1 MKKIIAIVAVALA
14 CSLSS
19 EAQILSRLFGK
30 SSTTTTQ
37 QSQISEAQKQGQT
50 TGIALKNVYAQ
61 YQADGNKFVAQNNA
75 MSLLSLSTSLQGI
88 KSQEKGSSYYKDF
101 AKGLILGS
109 AGLVKE
115 TTQDKV
121 IGGLQT
127 LANQLTSSQEAQA
140 ATSAA
145 TAETQASLASLLG
158 NSGDVASSVSSIL
171 GLFKK

>member
-1 MKKIIAIVAVALA
+1 MKKIIAIAAVALF
-14 CSLSS
+14 CTLPS
-19 EAQILSRLFGK
+19 EAQIFSRLFGK

-88 KSQEKGSSYYKDF
+88 KSQEKGSGYYKDF
-101 AKGLILGS
+101 AKGLVLGS

-127 LANQLTSSQEAQA
+127 LANQLTSSPDAQTTSSAAAAEAQA
-140 ATSAA
+140 
-145 TAETQASLASLLG
+145 SLSSVLG
-158 NSGDVASSVSSIL
+158 NAGDVATSVNSIL
-171 GLFKK
+171 SLFKK